1 MGCRL
6 FWKGDKKMTLS
17 LKIYTDETLTTVE
30 KVASVDQLKIPYRA
44 AMLIIGSMKN
54 ANLNNQDDL
63 FTVFLDCV
71 DELEPIIKATFGI
84 TDDELNRINVTEL
97 GAVAMELYKWG
108 IDKVKN
114 MKGSN
119 QKNA

>member
-1 MGCRL
+1 MNL
-6 FWKGDKKMTLS
+6 TLN
-17 LKIYTDETLTTVE
+17 IYTDETLATVE
-30 KVASVDQLKIPYRA
+30 RAVTVDQLKIPYRA
-44 AMLIIGSMKN
+44 AMLIIGSLKS

-63 FTVFLDCV
+63 FSVLLDCV
-71 DELEPIIKATFGI
+71 DEIDPIIKATFGI
-84 TDDELNRINVTEL
+84 TDDELARVNITEL
-97 GAVAMELYKWG
+97 GAVGMELYKWG